1 MRRRA
6 WIAAGLLLA
15 LPASAWQGARLAERA
30 HDDREITY
38 DLGDPTSHAF
48 EVRHTNTENRLGLD
62 RYTETVRQG
71 STVASVTAR
80 NLDTGEA
87 LPAEIRKGEE
97 GKDTVVV
104 RLPPIPEGGS
114 VRFRASEA
122 YADPQAYRLEED
134 GLVFDRIL
142 GRARNTVI
150 LPAGWYLT
158 AASMPAMVS
167 ETPDGRIR
175 LDFVNPRNDNV
186 AALIKA
192 RRRP

>member
-1 MRRRA
+1 MRRLGGFA
-6 WIAAGLLLA
+6 LAILLA
-15 LPASAWQGARLAERA
+15 LPALPAMAWQGTRLAERA

-38 DLGDPTSHAF
+38 DLGDPASHAF
-48 EVRHTNTENRLGLD
+48 EVRHTNMETRAEMT

-71 STVASVTAR
+71 STVSAVTAR

-87 LPAEIRKGEE
+87 LEAEVRNG
-97 GKDTVVV
+97 DVVV
-104 RLPPIPEGGS
+104 RLPAVPEGGS
-114 VRFRASEA
+114 VRFRVTET
-122 YADPQAYRLEED
+122 YADPQAYRLD
-134 GLVFDRIL
+134 GDELVFDRLL

-150 LPAGWYLT
+150 LPAGWSLT

-167 ETPDGRIR
+167 ETADGRIR